1 VDETEIR
8 KRMTLQ
14 IQAET
19 LGRADQKEMAERRK
33 AKYRSQD
40 LSAAEKQRAQGRP
53 RIRSRQQLVH
63 GLARVLPKAGAA
75 SILAPSLHLVGKH
88 HRDLPEPTT
97 NTSSAKVL
105 MLRKVRAKLKS

>member
-1 VDETEIR
+1 
-8 KRMTLQ
+8 MTLQ

-19 LGRADQKEMAERRK
+19 LGRADQKKMAERRK

-40 LSAAEKQRAQGRP
+40 LPGAEKQRAQGRH

-63 GLARVLPKAGAA
+63 GLARVLPNAGAA

-88 HRDLPEPTT
+88 HHDSGLGSKPIT

-105 MLRKVRAKLKS
+105 MLLKVRAKLKS